1 MRRPPSPS
9 GRNCDSR
16 VGYLEAD
23 KMVMGASIRKT
34 AVVCALALS
43 CALASAA
50 PASAY
55 DFKRTLTFGD
65 SGPDVRALQ
74 VRIAGWHPGDEQ
86 KAFNL
91 DGRYGGMTKNA
102 VTRYQKRHGMKET
115 GTANKALFA
124 ALNQLQDADGSTEHF
139 DWGEFN
145 QNRNSG
151 CGAQANAYAGTF
163 GGGMVAAQRAKRNAR
178 RLMWRLEA
186 VRAKGGS
193 NPVGINSGFRSVPYN
208 DCIGGASRSQ
218 HMYGTAADNRM
229 AELTNH
235 RQRKIAMR
243 SQVHGVGCYSSQT
256 HNHFDLRINNA
267 ALPSSRF
274 WWWPRTDGRGRHL
287 SEEGVP
293 CWGETRQTLAL
304 RSSGAILRAVALA
317 TPGAGSIIPSAE
329 EIAAFESA
337 GEPEDLDGAD

>member
-1 MRRPPSPS
+1 
-9 GRNCDSR
+9 
-16 VGYLEAD
+16 VGDLEAD
-23 KMVMGASIRKT
+23 KMVMGAPMRKISI
-34 AVVCALALS
+34 VCALALS

-50 PASAY
+50 PAAAY
-55 DFKRTLTFGD
+55 DFKRPLSLGD

-86 KAFNL
+86 KAFYL
-91 DGRYGGMTKNA
+91 DGRYGGMTKSA
-102 VTRYQKRHGMKET
+102 VINYQELHGLKAT
-115 GTANKALFA
+115 GTANKTLFA
-124 ALNQLQDADGSTEHF
+124 ALNRLQDADGSTEHF
-139 DWGEFN
+139 DWDEFN

-151 CGAQANAYAGTF
+151 CGAQANAYAGSF
-163 GGGMVAAQRAKRNAR
+163 GGGMVSALRAKRNAR

-208 DCIGGASRSQ
+208 NCIGGASRSQ

-235 RQRKIAMR
+235 RQRTIAMR

-274 WWWPRTDGRGRHL
+274 WWWPRTDGQGRHL
-287 SEEGVP
+287 SDEGVP
-293 CWGETRQTLAL
+293 CWGETRQTAAL
-304 RSSGAILRAVALA
+304 RSSAAILRTVALA
-317 TPGAGSIIPSAE
+317 TPGAGSLVPSE
-329 EIAAFESA
+329 QEVAAFESA
-337 GEPEDLDGAD
+337 GEPEDLNGAD